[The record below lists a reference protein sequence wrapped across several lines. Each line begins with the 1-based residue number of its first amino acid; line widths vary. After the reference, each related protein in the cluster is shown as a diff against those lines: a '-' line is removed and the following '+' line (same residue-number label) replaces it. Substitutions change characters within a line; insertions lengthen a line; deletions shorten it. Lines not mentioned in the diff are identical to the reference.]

1 MNELL
6 YFGDVNIQD
15 ILCFFE
21 KHYDAYS
28 TIPIIMYGC
37 TIVCLS
43 SVVCYN
49 VGLTTR
55 FTRALFCFKKE
66 KKKYPFSVFK
76 NRGVTEGLLKPRRGL
91 MG

>member
-28 TIPIIMYGC
+28 TISVISRDC
-37 TIVCLS
+37 TVVCFS

-55 FTRALFCFKKE
+55 STRTLF
-66 KKKYPFSVFK
+66 VF
-76 NRGVTEGLLKPRRGL
+76 
-91 MG
+91 